1 MDWKKIKCVM
11 IVDSAMSPGLIA
23 NTTAILGITL
33 GKLMPEL
40 VGNAVRDQSNNEH
53 EGIIALPVPI
63 LREGPERLRDI
74 RAALL
79 QPEFQ
84 DITSVDFTDVA
95 QGCRSYD
102 EFIEKMGRCPESSL
116 QYLALALCGPRKKVN
131 RLTGSLPL
139 LR

>member
-1 MDWKKIKCVM
+1 M
-11 IVDSAMSPGLIA
+11 IVDSAMPPGLIA

-33 GKLMPEL
+33 GKLLPEV
-40 VGNAVRDQSNNEH
+40 VGEAVRDQNNNTH
-53 EGIIALPVPI
+53 EGIIGFPVPI
-63 LREGPERLRDI
+63 LQEGPERLRAI
-74 RAALL
+74 RTALY

-84 DITSVDFTDVA
+84 DITSVDFTDLA

-102 EFIEKMGRCPESSL
+102 EFIGKMERCPESSL

-131 RLTGSLPL
+131 RLTGNLPL